1 MTVPAE
7 ATAVVPASH
16 VDLFERPIVGVLTT
30 MMPDGQP
37 HSSLVWID
45 FDGVC
50 ARTDTTL
57 ERQNGRN
64 LQIDRK
70 VSLLVI
76 DPENTSRFIQIRGDA
91 EVIEAGALEHL
102 DGLTRKYTSHPCYY
116 GHVYPL
122 EQAARETRVIVRIHA
137 RRISLD
143 AIHI

>member
-1 MTVPAE
+1 MSVPAE
-7 ATAVVPASH
+7 AVVVVPASH
-16 VDLFERPIVGVLTT
+16 LDLFERPIVGVLTT